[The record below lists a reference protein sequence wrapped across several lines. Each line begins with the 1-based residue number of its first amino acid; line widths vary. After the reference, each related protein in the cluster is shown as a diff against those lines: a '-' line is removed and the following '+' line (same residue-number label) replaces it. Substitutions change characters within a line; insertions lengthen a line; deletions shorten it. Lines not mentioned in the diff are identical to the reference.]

1 MPNTKQNEQSITQD
15 EQNMTKD
22 EQNMTQDEQ
31 NIKKDEQSTGIN
43 KIHNTP
49 FTYRYRC
56 ACCKN
61 VHEEDFYLNKLTRT
75 YCHVCI
81 KNMAVD
87 SGIRDYCAIS

>member
-1 MPNTKQNEQSITQD
+1 MSSMPNTKQDEQSMIQD
-15 EQNMTKD
+15 EQSMI
-22 EQNMTQDEQ
+22 QDEQ
-31 NIKKDEQSTGIN
+31 IN
-43 KIHNTP
+43 DINQIHKTP

-75 YCHVCI
+75 YCHLCI